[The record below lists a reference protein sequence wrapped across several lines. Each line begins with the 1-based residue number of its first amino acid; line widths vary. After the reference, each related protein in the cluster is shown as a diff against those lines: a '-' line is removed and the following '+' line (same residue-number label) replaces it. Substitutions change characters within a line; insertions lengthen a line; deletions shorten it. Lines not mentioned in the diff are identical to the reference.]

1 MRLAQASCLRD
12 TAYPIGVGRFRFEGC
27 HMYVLYLD
35 ESGNENDANDQF
47 FVLAG
52 VALFERQI
60 YFLSQAIETI
70 QARHFP
76 GLQPVEFHASEIR
89 SGRGF
94 WRGVG

>member
-1 MRLAQASCLRD
+1 
-12 TAYPIGVGRFRFEGC
+12 
-27 HMYVLYLD
+27 MYVLYLD